1 MANINIKNIYYMLSY
16 AYQDLNLEGYVNIE
30 TEEFENVHDL
40 LAHIIIK
47 LVSRQIKQGL
57 HRDYIPISDNVRNL
71 KGKIDITSS
80 IKAQTMISGKM
91 VCNYDLFYEN
101 SLLNQIVKAAMKVLI
116 LHGGVSHDNRKAL
129 RKLYLYFSN
138 VLEINPISINWSA
151 TKYDRNNATYK
162 GLINLSSFIIKGLLL
177 TTKEGSVRMKDSIDD
192 QKMHKL
198 YEKFVLGYFKK
209 EHPKLNAK
217 ASYISWNLSEGVSS
231 LNLPVM
237 KSDVT
242 LTYGDKTLIIDTKYY
257 GKTMQTH
264 SMFDSTSIISS
275 NLYQIYTYVKN
286 KDVDNSGNVSGLVLY
301 AKPFSVGIPPTIF
314 YALIMAHCQTP

>member
-1 MANINIKNIYYMLSY
+1 M
-16 AYQDLNLEGYVNIE
+16 
-30 TEEFENVHDL
+30 
-40 LAHIIIK
+40 
-47 LVSRQIKQGL
+47 
-57 HRDYIPISDNVRNL
+57 
-71 KGKIDITSS
+71 
-80 IKAQTMISGKM
+80 
-91 VCNYDLFYEN
+91 
-101 SLLNQIVKAAMKVLI
+101 
-116 LHGGVSHDNRKAL
+116 
-129 RKLYLYFSN
+129 
-138 VLEINPISINWSA
+138 
-151 TKYDRNNATYK
+151 
-162 GLINLSSFIIKGLLL
+162 
-177 TTKEGSVRMKDSIDD
+177 
-192 QKMHKL
+192 
-198 YEKFVLGYFKK
+198 LGYFKK

-217 ASYISWNLSEGVSS
+217 ASYISWDLSEGVSS

-242 LTYGDKTLIIDTKYY
+242 LTYGDETLIIDTKYY